1 MKALIRAL
9 VLLIAPAVLCA
20 QTAEMGSAPLDAWR
34 AELNERL
41 DRDIR
46 QLRVAPQAIS
56 PALAAVAWDRGEER
70 LPERASF
77 LEPADRPGSLWPTA
91 IAAILRDQGLPAGLV
106 GVAAVESGFNPFAL
120 SRQGARGLWQLL
132 PGTARR
138 FGLVVNAL
146 RDERTDPVK
155 STFAAAQYLKTLHA
169 QFRDWPLALAA
180 YNAGEDRVQ
189 RSLSRLHTRD
199 FWTLRRRAALPEETR
214 RYVPAVLA
222 TLGGLATSHPA
233 LAAPQDPPR
242 SEARAP
248 ERAGAS
254 APPTRWA
261 FAMTSP
267 ELDTPAGAE

>member
-1 MKALIRAL
+1 MKTL
-9 VLLIAPAVLCA
+9 VTSLLCLLVPATLCA
-20 QTAEMGSAPLDAWR
+20 QTAKLGIDTWR
-34 AELNERL
+34 VILNERL
-41 DRDIR
+41 DRDIAR
-46 QLRVAPQAIS
+46 LSAAREPATPVLPVTPKAGIDGMLPQPIS
-56 PALAAVAWDRGEER
+56 FTRLTGHKDSPWAPAL
-70 LPERASF
+70 
-77 LEPADRPGSLWPTA
+77 
-91 IAAILRDQGLPAGLV
+91 AAILRDQGLPAGLV

-155 STFAAAQYLKTLHA
+155 STFAAARYLKTLHA

-189 RSLSRLHTRD
+189 RSLSRLRTRD

-233 LAAPQDPPR
+233 LAAPQDPVR

-248 ERAGAS
+248 ERASAS
-254 APPTRWA
+254 APPTRWV

-267 ELDTPAGAE
+267 ELGTPAGAE